1 MGGHTFRR
9 TCRGRHEPGDPG
21 DRAERSRA
29 GEPHDQS
36 TERWPSTK
44 EHDRLPCAD
53 VGTVGSASR
62 ARLGVEAVE
71 LDTSPEMY
79 SGIFGQWAV
88 YDADTAVS
96 QLSFLLDSD
105 DRNAAISGIL
115 ETAYLEPDL
124 IDQLFQRLE
133 GAEAKRVAAEQIYY
147 RLREDDP
154 QSAERYRVRA
164 GIAEEQGDGVTI
176 VH

>member
-1 MGGHTFRR
+1 
-9 TCRGRHEPGDPG
+9 
-21 DRAERSRA
+21 
-29 GEPHDQS
+29 
-36 TERWPSTK
+36 
-44 EHDRLPCAD
+44 
-53 VGTVGSASR
+53 
-62 ARLGVEAVE
+62 
-71 LDTSPEMY
+71 MY

-88 YDADTAVS
+88 YDADTAVN

-115 ETAYLEPDL
+115 ETAYLEPDV

-133 GAEAKRVAAEQIYY
+133 GAEAKRVAAEQIYH

-164 GIAEEQGDGVTI
+164 GIAEEQGDESRSSTDYVPSKTCMPAMPIIASTRLSSIARMLMGP
-176 VH
+176 